1 MLHMC
6 DTLFSI
12 YVFSVLI
19 VTHVY
24 VHYICNTCV
33 TIVTSLEL
41 LFRIKNHHYFVLYA
55 ISLQIVM

>member
-19 VTHVY
+19 VTHVC
-24 VHYICNTCV
+24 YICNTCV
-33 TIVTSLEL
+33 TIVTSLEHL
-41 LFRIKNHHYFVLYA
+41 LRIKDHHYFVLYA